1 MSWPWTVHP
10 HACGEYG
17 KCAICGTKM
26 NGSSPRVWGIRQQHE
41 SENAR
46 ARFIPTRVGN
56 THGTTAPLRAAAVHP
71 HACGEYSLK
80 LPCTSPPHGSSPRV
94 WGILMHP
101 ITSKGT
107 KRFIPT
113 RVGNTAFPGMQIFT
127 LPVHP
132 HACGEYVRG
141 NFCRWEISGS
151 SPRVWGIRPATRL
164 PCVPPRFIPT
174 RVGNT

>member
-1 MSWPWTVHP
+1 MWGILTTALDMPAPRRFIPTRVGNTPCTDAAVRSDQVHP
-10 HACGEYG
+10 HACGEYMRL
-17 KCAICGTKM
+17 ITVSTDLT
-26 NGSSPRVWGIRQQHE
+26 GSSPRVWGIRSE
-41 SENAR
+41 SRGHTA
-46 ARFIPTRVGN
+46 
-56 THGTTAPLRAAAVHP
+56 HG
-71 HACGEYSLK
+71 
-80 LPCTSPPHGSSPRV
+80 
-94 WGILMHP
+94 
-101 ITSKGT
+101 
-107 KRFIPT
+107 RFIPT